1 MNWSEIAMITVVV
14 FLVLYVCI
22 FFILKKRNA
31 RKVLRVESE
40 NIGNIYKRIQ
50 DKMTNLE
57 ILNIGPIIADM
68 RKELGSYDID
78 EAEKVYGK
86 AFNKYMN
93 SPDNIEALNEFK
105 ETMERAMEKK
115 RNSENERE
123 M

>member
-14 FLVLYVCI
+14 FLVVCVCI